1 MAADRSRSLAP
12 AERLATRWAWLG
24 PTLLSCLLALLLT
37 SCGEQTADH
46 RTAKT
51 PRPDNPSAESGAG
64 SDGIADLEW
73 QDLVPPDWQPSK
85 PFADADVAHL
95 ADDDPRARAL
105 MGQLRIELA
114 GAPTVPAL
122 DGRLV
127 RLSGFVLPLTAGT
140 KEIKDFLLVPYF
152 GACVHQPPPPANQT
166 VHVNTATG
174 AAYRGEMFDTVWVE
188 GRLRIEHYSNAL
200 GDAAYAIDDARVRVY
215 DQDP

>member
-37 SCGEQTADH
+37 SCGEQTAEH
-46 RTAKT
+46 GPPKSLH
-51 PRPDNPSAESGAG
+51 PDETSAESGAA
-64 SDGIADLEW
+64 SDGVADLEW
-73 QDLVPPDWQPSK
+73 QDLTPGDWKPSS

-114 GAPTVPAL
+114 AAPTVAAL
-122 DGRLV
+122 DDRLV

-140 KEIKDFLLVPYF
+140 EEIKDFLLVPYF

-166 VHVNTATG
+166 VHVTTAAG

-188 GRLRIEHYSNAL
+188 GRLHIEHYSNAL
-200 GDAAYAIDDARVRVY
+200 GDAGYAINDARVRVY